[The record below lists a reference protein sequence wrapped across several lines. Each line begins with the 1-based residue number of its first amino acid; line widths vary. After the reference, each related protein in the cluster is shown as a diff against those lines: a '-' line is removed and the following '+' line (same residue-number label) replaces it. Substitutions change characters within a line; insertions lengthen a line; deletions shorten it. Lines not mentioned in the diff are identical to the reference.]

1 MDRSSLFQ
9 HVGKAFLPQSER
21 TSVEAQHLHP
31 QQPLGRLS
39 KRARVHGGCEST
51 VKLFF
56 YLFTFLF
63 RVLMEFCR

>member
-9 HVGKAFLPQSER
+9 HAGKAFLPQSER
-21 TSVEAQHLHP
+21 ASVEAQHLHP

-51 VKLFF
+51 VKCFIYLHF
-56 YLFTFLF
+56 YLAF
-63 RVLMEFCR
+63 